1 MMFSDNNDLKEK
13 GETPMLWGKVVSI
26 LNISFRKMEIFERK
40 GQSEGKMGMI
50 SSEIKKSPNHSKRI
64 AMQRKIVHGR

>member
-1 MMFSDNNDLKEK
+1 
-13 GETPMLWGKVVSI
+13 MLWRKKFPI

-40 GQSEGKMGMI
+40 GQGEGKTGLI
-50 SSEIKKSPNHSKRI
+50 SDKIRKSPGYSKRI